1 MIHRGNASDA
11 RQHLIIDADDTLWE
25 NNVYF
30 ERAIEEFIDFLDHSS
45 LSRADVRAVLNEI
58 ERANAKSHGYGSAV
72 FTRNLRDCYQ
82 RLAQREIA
90 DDDLATVMRF
100 GDRILSHPMELI
112 DGVEQTLTALSAR
125 HSLVLF
131 TKGNRE
137 EQQRKIDL
145 SGIAAYFIRQVIV
158 AEKDVPAYLHL
169 LGELACD
176 PDQTWMI
183 GNSPKSDINPAL
195 AAGLNAVFIPHEQTW
210 SLEHDELAD
219 GPGQLLVLQ
228 RFVELASHF

>member
-1 MIHRGNASDA
+1 VIHRGNASDA

-131 TKGNRE
+131 TKGNLE

-145 SGIAAYFIRQVIV
+145 SGIAAYFIRQYIV
-158 AEKDVPAYLHL
+158 AEKDVPA
-169 LGELACD
+169 
-176 PDQTWMI
+176 
-183 GNSPKSDINPAL
+183 
-195 AAGLNAVFIPHEQTW
+195 
-210 SLEHDELAD
+210 
-219 GPGQLLVLQ
+219 
-228 RFVELASHF
+228 

>member
-1 MIHRGNASDA
+1 VTNRSNHHDA

-58 ERANAKSHGYGSAV
+58 ERANANTHGYGSAV

-90 DDDLATVMRF
+90 EDDLATVMHF
-100 GDRILSHPMELI
+100 GERILSHPMELI
-112 DGVEQTLTALSAR
+112 SGVEQTLTTLSVR

-137 EQQRKIDL
+137 EQQRKIEL
-145 SGIAAYFIRQVIV
+145 SGIARYFMREVIV
-158 AEKDVPAYLHL
+158 AEKDVPAYLSL

-176 PDQTWMI
+176 PAQMWMI

-195 AAGLNAVFIPHEQTW
+195 ASGLNAVFIPHEQTW
-210 SLEHDELAD
+210 SLEHADLAN
-219 GPGQLLVLQ
+219 GPGQLLVLE
-228 RFVELASHF
+228 RFAELLTHF

>member
-1 MIHRGNASDA
+1 MTNRSNVVDA

-30 ERAIEEFIDFLDHSS
+30 ERAIEEFIDFLDHSA
-45 LSRADVRAVLNEI
+45 LSREDVRAVLNEI
-58 ERANAKSHGYGSAV
+58 ERANAKTHGYGSAV

-90 DDDLATVMRF
+90 EDDLTIVMRF
-100 GDRILSHPMELI
+100 GERILSHPMELI
-112 DGVEQTLTALSAR
+112 DGVEQTLTLLSTR

-131 TKGNRE
+131 TKGNPE

-145 SGIAAYFIRQVIV
+145 SGIAQYFTREVIV
-158 AEKDVPAYLHL
+158 SEKDVAAYLRL

-176 PDQTWMI
+176 PHSTWMI

-210 SLEHDELAD
+210 SLEHDELAS
-219 GPGQLLVLQ
+219 GPGQLLVLA
-228 RFVELASHF
+228 RFPELGEHF